1 MDAFEDYAFDVRGF
15 LHIKAALS
23 EPEILRARASAN
35 DGTALDFLAQTEPAA
50 SRAALF
56 CKGRGGG
63 PAGGTPKLGAVPRLI
78 DGEHNPVLRGG
89 VGRDRSVA
97 YFNRQGSRVVQ
108 SLRAL
113 WALDDDNSQRFVLV
127 PCSHRS
133 SLEAPPQCVTGED
146 DLGARAMPLFFRPV
160 LRAGDL
166 LLYSPA
172 LLHSIEAIATSS
184 STSTG
189 RLVGCEYLTNSVA
202 PFAERADLAALKN
215 FEGELSPMLE
225 AILLFDQQ
233 REQADKATQH
243 AREPV
248 PTVLSDGKRTWLGS
262 PDNVRDDHPRVL
274 VPATDAGQQQET
286 HRLID
291 PGEAFCWD
299 LNGYLIIRQ
308 LMSPELLAAAHA
320 AIDSQREQLSEARD
334 LSRQQADK
342 AAAEHQGSRKGNQP
356 SPAGGRWQDGSP
368 HSELLSGYPR
378 MQVYNLL
385 SLPLPHCLPFREMAA
400 HPAIVQRLNWVQG
413 PGFKLNTLG
422 FSIVSEQGCGG
433 QSLHANG
440 TPLWGAVN
448 AFDLHDGRF
457 SAGSVNVA
465 WQLHDVDCAEDGG
478 FCVRAVVSTDRV
490 DSLAGAPQ
498 RISLA
503 CTQQNSWI
511 RI

>member
-1 MDAFEDYAFDVRGF
+1 MPRGGGSIGRSGPRPPGGRGDTFEKFVAGGRRSLSSLVRMRGGHVARSRQRALLKMDAFEDYAFDVRGF

-146 DLGARAMPLFFRPV
+146 DLGAHAMPLFFRPV

-225 AILLFDQQ
+225 AILLFDQHV
-233 REQADKATQH
+233 ALT
-243 AREPV
+243 
-248 PTVLSDGKRTWLGS
+248 DG
-262 PDNVRDDHPRVL
+262 VRLRI
-274 VPATDAGQQQET
+274 E
-286 HRLID
+286 
-291 PGEAFCWD
+291 F
-299 LNGYLIIRQ
+299 
-308 LMSPELLAAAHA
+308 
-320 AIDSQREQLSEARD
+320 LSETDDPSLWIEFMKIFHSGREE
-334 LSRQQADK
+334 SS
-342 AAAEHQGSRKGNQP
+342 GS
-356 SPAGGRWQDGSP
+356 GGRVID
-368 HSELLSGYPR
+368 
-378 MQVYNLL
+378 
-385 SLPLPHCLPFREMAA
+385 
-400 HPAIVQRLNWVQG
+400 
-413 PGFKLNTLG
+413 
-422 FSIVSEQGCGG
+422 
-433 QSLHANG
+433 
-440 TPLWGAVN
+440 
-448 AFDLHDGRF
+448 
-457 SAGSVNVA
+457 
-465 WQLHDVDCAEDGG
+465 
-478 FCVRAVVSTDRV
+478 
-490 DSLAGAPQ
+490 
-498 RISLA
+498 
-503 CTQQNSWI
+503 
-511 RI
+511 